1 MMKKNWKN
9 TLWGSIL
16 LGFLYA
22 CMLLAVL
29 LFFNTAAPFLYE
41 LCHSPCLKA
50 GALRRI
56 SVNASEAI
64 NFKPLRCSC
73 PRPCRRIRSR
83 RGFSVCV
90 PEK

>member
-29 LFFNTAAPFLYE
+29 LFFNKAAPFLYE
-41 LCHSPCLKA
+41 L
-50 GALRRI
+50 
-56 SVNASEAI
+56 
-64 NFKPLRCSC
+64 
-73 PRPCRRIRSR
+73 
-83 RGFSVCV
+83 
-90 PEK
+90 